1 MIKVYPILDECQGGW
16 PIVPLLNKFNARFR
30 STVRHQQTSLRT
42 ATDRLKVVDKL
53 PISGNNPTTD
63 GRNLSTLFFNFVG
76 GLSGSIIGTGL
87 IFYLTAKDL
96 IHFKML
102 F

>member
-1 MIKVYPILDECQGGW
+1 MPDFEAL
-16 PIVPLLNKFNARFR
+16 
-30 STVRHQQTSLRT
+30 VRHQQTTRRP

-53 PISGNNPTTD
+53 ITNEQRPTTD
-63 GRNLSTLFFNFVG
+63 GKNLSTLFFGFIG

-87 IFYLTAKDL
+87 IFYLSAREL
-96 IHFKML
+96 IDFKIL